1 MRDTTF
7 SILKGLAIILVVVCH
22 SGAPSFVNDFIFQ
35 FHVPAFF
42 FCAGYFFSDSNLTNV
57 GGFLGRR
64 VKNLYVPFV
73 KWSLLFL
80 VLHNLFFLT
89 GLLSEQYGNASGGV
103 LHPYTWTGFFQRVW
117 SVVFNMS
124 GYDEFICGTFWF
136 FRTLFIGSI
145 GFLVLMLLF
154 RKLRPTDTMQKTAA
168 LVAVV
173 AFLLILWKIGA
184 GLKVTGVA
192 GGGYRELLAIIFMSG
207 GYLFR
212 KYKDS
217 IRANW
222 LFGFVCLVVTVLG
235 ACFFPSNMGYTAN
248 FGQFFSL
255 LLPAGAGFG
264 LLYYIS
270 LQLNRSDNGVKAAL
284 VYVGDRTLYIFVF
297 HLLAFKLV
305 SAVKIAVEGLP
316 WGMMGCHTVIPP
328 GEGNLWWVLYTIVG
342 VAVPLGCL
350 KLYNDAAS
358 RIDLSYTS
366 CAKYA
371 LNGLIWLGCAFV
383 TGCKKCGVAIWSNIL
398 GFVKTMGDIIRAS
411 NPKDE

>member
-1 MRDTTF
+1 
-7 SILKGLAIILVVVCH
+7 
-22 SGAPSFVNDFIFQ
+22 
-35 FHVPAFF
+35 
-42 FCAGYFFSDSNLTNV
+42 
-57 GGFLGRR
+57 
-64 VKNLYVPFV
+64 
-73 KWSLLFL
+73 
-80 VLHNLFFLT
+80 
-89 GLLSEQYGNASGGV
+89 
-103 LHPYTWTGFFQRVW
+103 
-117 SVVFNMS
+117 
-124 GYDEFICGTFWF
+124 
-136 FRTLFIGSI
+136 
-145 GFLVLMLLF
+145 MLLF